1 MEKKIKITQAR
12 LKQIIREELEKVM
25 DESLPTA
32 PGIDPEEKEEED
44 APVHLAAKTG
54 S

>member
-1 MEKKIKITQAR
+1 MRITQAR

-25 DESLPTA
+25 EDVLPTVS
-32 PGIDPEEKEEED
+32 GIDPEDKEEKD
-44 APVHLAAKTG
+44 APVDLAAKTG